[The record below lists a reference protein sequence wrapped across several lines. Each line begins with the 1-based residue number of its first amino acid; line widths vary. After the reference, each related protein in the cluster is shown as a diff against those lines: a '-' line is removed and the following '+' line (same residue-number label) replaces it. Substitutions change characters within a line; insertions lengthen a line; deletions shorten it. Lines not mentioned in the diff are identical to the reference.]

1 MIYVLFLLG
10 ILLVRSHCYC
20 TLSIILMMMMHGT
33 LLIILCTLT
42 HLILGKGESWILI
55 LHVLLLK
62 VVQFDHGE
70 LFLQRRSSLL
80 LNKGGSLSLI
90 SSAAAAISMVVN
102 SLLAFSI

>member
-1 MIYVLFLLG
+1 
-10 ILLVRSHCYC
+10 
-20 TLSIILMMMMHGT
+20 MHGT

-90 SSAAAAISMVVN
+90 SSAAAASMVVN
-102 SLLAFSI
+102 SLLAFSIWGLFGCGGHV